1 MNLEHIGHAIKGQTL
16 GTTRSGFY
24 APDVGEADGCHLLRS
39 RVSSSHRADLGIW
52 ASSASPKQ
60 NFKRQ
65 KPGLSHSTGANRHNR
80 AEIGSFFTLEL

>member
-60 NFKRQ
+60 TSKDRNQ
-65 KPGLSHSTGANRHNR
+65 DSATVQEPTG
-80 AEIGSFFTLEL
+80 ITELR